1 MNARKFSDA
10 MSELDSKYIDEA
22 LNYKK
27 KAKKPFWMKW
37 GAMAACL
44 CLVVVSA
51 LTISD
56 LQDNL
61 SGQGTTGQGNP
72 SGEGTMEQVYTLP
85 QAETMSVELVEWSVD
100 HFKGIVVDAGDNSIF
115 PADAELSVV
124 FDYDTEILLE
134 DGTIMVFNPDEP
146 DTDSIGWKEGTIVTV
161 KFVSYDEY
169 REGNHFYNHVYA
181 SYVEVKE

>member
-1 MNARKFSDA
+1 
-10 MSELDSKYIDEA
+10 
-22 LNYKK
+22 
-27 KAKKPFWMKW
+27 
-37 GAMAACL
+37 
-44 CLVVVSA
+44 
-51 LTISD
+51 
-56 LQDNL
+56 
-61 SGQGTTGQGNP
+61 
-72 SGEGTMEQVYTLP
+72 MEQVYTLP

-100 HFKGIVVDAGDNSIF
+100 HFKGIVADAGDNSIF
-115 PADAELSVV
+115 PAGAELSVV